1 MTWKFQTLPLHLL
14 ITVIVI
20 IININI
26 NIVITNV
33 SVNKF
38 IRHIQYLFQQSFGG
52 HGVIFKFTS
61 LFL

>member
-1 MTWKFQTLPLHLL
+1 MTWKFQTLPLHLVIIL
-14 ITVIVI
+14 IVI
-20 IININI
+20 IINININI

-52 HGVIFKFTS
+52 HGVIFKFT
-61 LFL
+61 